1 MLLKN
6 LCHQRIIQQ
15 KMVPF
20 RPFYVIFVLNPVYH
34 FSLLLVNMADI
45 KPIGKALFLREEE
58 LRRGIEMMFFSYRDF
73 TSEADTILAEQDMGR
88 AHHRAIYFI
97 GRHPGITV
105 SDLLG
110 ILNITKQSLSRVLS
124 GLMRDSFVLQK
135 TGTDDRRQRL
145 LYLTETGVELE
156 ARLTALQGRRFAAAY
171 REAGAE
177 AVDGFKRVLRG
188 LMDQDTLDQMKQ
200 QVPPA
205 ADA

>member
-1 MLLKN
+1 
-6 LCHQRIIQQ
+6 
-15 KMVPF
+15 MVPF
-20 RPFYVIFVLNPVYH
+20 RPLYVMFIVQCLYH
-34 FSLLLVNMADI
+34 FSYLLVNMADI

-73 TSEADTILAEQDMGR
+73 TNEADTILAEQGMGR

-124 GLMRDSFVLQK
+124 GLMKDGFVLQK
-135 TGTDDRRQRL
+135 TGATDRRQRL

-156 ARLTALQGRRFAAAY
+156 ARLTAIQGRRFAAAY

-188 LMDQDTLDQMKQ
+188 LMDQDTLDHMRQ

>member
-1 MLLKN
+1 
-6 LCHQRIIQQ
+6 
-15 KMVPF
+15 MVPF
-20 RPFYVIFVLNPVYH
+20 RPFYVIVLETLLYH
-34 FSLLLVNMADI
+34 FLVLLVNMADV

-105 SDLLG
+105 SDLLS

-124 GLMRDSFVLQK
+124 RLMKDEFVEQK
-135 TGTDDRRQRL
+135 TGATDRRQRL
-145 LYLTETGVELE
+145 LYLTKIGVELE

-177 AVDGFKRVLRG
+177 AVDGFQRVLQG
-188 LMDQDTLDQMKQ
+188 LMDQDTLDQIKQ
-200 QVPPA
+200 QLPTAP
-205 ADA
+205 DA

>member
-1 MLLKN
+1 
-6 LCHQRIIQQ
+6 
-15 KMVPF
+15 MVLF
-20 RPFYVIFVLNPVYH
+20 RPHHVMLVLESIYH
-34 FSLLLVNMADI
+34 FSLLLVNMTDI

-58 LRRGIEMMFFSYRDF
+58 LRRGIEMIFFSYRDF
-73 TSEADTILAEQDMGR
+73 TSEADTILAEQNMGR

-105 SDLLG
+105 SDLLV

-124 GLMRDSFVLQK
+124 GLMKDGFVLQK
-135 TGTDDRRQRL
+135 TGATDRRQRL

-156 ARLTALQGRRFAAAY
+156 ARLTAIQGRRFAAAY

-188 LMDQDTLDQMKQ
+188 LMDQDTLDQMNQ

>member
-1 MLLKN
+1 
-6 LCHQRIIQQ
+6 
-15 KMVPF
+15 MVPY
-20 RPFYVIFVLNPVYH
+20 RPFYGTFTECAWYH
-34 FSLLLVNMADI
+34 FISLLVKMADI

-58 LRRGIEMMFFSYRDF
+58 LRRGIEMLFFSYRDF
-73 TSEADTILAEQDMGR
+73 TNEADTILAEQNMGR

-105 SDLLG
+105 SDLLA

-124 GLMRDSFVLQK
+124 GLMKNDFVLQK
-135 TGTDDRRQRL
+135 IGTTDRRQRL

-156 ARLTALQGRRFAAAY
+156 ARLTALQGRRFATAY

-177 AVDGFKRVLRG
+177 AVDGFQRVLRG
-188 LMDQDTLDQMKQ
+188 LMDQDTLDQIKQ
-200 QVPPA
+200 QVPSA

>member
-1 MLLKN
+1 
-6 LCHQRIIQQ
+6 
-15 KMVPF
+15 
-20 RPFYVIFVLNPVYH
+20 
-34 FSLLLVNMADI
+34 MADI

-105 SDLLG
+105 SDLLS

-124 GLMRDSFVLQK
+124 RLMKDEFVEQK
-135 TGTDDRRQRL
+135 TGATDRRQRL
-145 LYLTETGVELE
+145 LYLTKIGVELE

-188 LMDQDTLDQMKQ
+188 LMDQDTLDQMRQ
-200 QVPPA
+200 HVPPA

>member
-1 MLLKN
+1 
-6 LCHQRIIQQ
+6 
-15 KMVPF
+15 MVPF
-20 RPFYVIFVLNPVYH
+20 RPFYGILMPNFLYH
-34 FSLLLVNMADI
+34 LISLLVNMADI

-73 TSEADTILAEQDMGR
+73 TGEADAILAEQDMGR

-124 GLMRDSFVLQK
+124 GLMKNGFVRQK
-135 TGTDDRRQRL
+135 TGVTDRRQRL

-156 ARLTALQGRRFAAAY
+156 ARLTTLQGRRFAAAY

-177 AVDGFKRVLRG
+177 AVDGFQQVLRG
-188 LMDQDTLDQMKQ
+188 LMDQDTLEQMKP
-200 QVPPA
+200 QVPPV
-205 ADA
+205 ADT

>member
-1 MLLKN
+1 
-6 LCHQRIIQQ
+6 
-15 KMVPF
+15 MVPF
-20 RPFYVIFVLNPVYH
+20 RPLYGMVIIQFIYH
-34 FSLLLVNMADI
+34 FSHLLVNMADI

-73 TSEADTILAEQDMGR
+73 TNEADTILAEKGMGR

-110 ILNITKQSLSRVLS
+110 ILKITKQSLSRVLS
-124 GLMRDSFVLQK
+124 GLMKNDFVLQK
-135 TGTDDRRQRL
+135 TGATDRRQRL

-156 ARLTALQGRRFAAAY
+156 TRLTALQARRFAAAY

-177 AVDGFKRVLRG
+177 AVDGFQRVLWG

-200 QVPPA
+200 QAPQA

>member
-1 MLLKN
+1 
-6 LCHQRIIQQ
+6 
-15 KMVPF
+15 MVPF
-20 RPFYVIFVLNPVYH
+20 RPFYVIFPLYFVYL
-34 FSLLLVNMADI
+34 FSILLVNMADI

-73 TSEADTILAEQDMGR
+73 TSEADTILAEKDMGR

-124 GLMRDSFVLQK
+124 GLMKDGFVLQK
-135 TGTDDRRQRL
+135 TGATDRRQRL
-145 LYLTETGVELE
+145 LYLTGTGTELE

-177 AVDGFKRVLRG
+177 AVDGFQRVLRG
-188 LMDQDTLDQMKQ
+188 LMDQDTLEQMKQ

-205 ADA
+205 ADT